1 MDLYMLE
8 CPINK
13 TERKTMMY
21 LIIREID
28 YDTIDNSYDVM
39 EYTTDL
45 DKANDMV
52 QGYRLINKRE
62 DTTFSIVKYESPLVL
77 TKEVA

>member
-1 MDLYMLE
+1 M
-8 CPINK
+8 I
-13 TERKTMMY
+13 Y
-21 LIIREID
+21 LIIRGID

-39 EYTTDL
+39 EYTNDL

-62 DTTFSIVKYESPLVL
+62 DTTFTIVKYESPLVL

>member
-1 MDLYMLE
+1 MLE

-39 EYTTDL
+39 EYTTDME
-45 DKANDMV
+45 KANDMV

-62 DTTFSIVKYESPLVL
+62 DEMKNVL
-77 TKEVA
+77 LIAIS

>member
-39 EYTTDL
+39 EYTTDME
-45 DKANDMV
+45 KANDMV

>member
-1 MDLYMLE
+1 MLE

-39 EYTTDL
+39 EYTTDME
-45 DKANDMV
+45 KANDMV

>member
-1 MDLYMLE
+1 
-8 CPINK
+8 
-13 TERKTMMY
+13 MMY

-28 YDTIDNSYDVM
+28 YTNIDNSYDVM
-39 EYTTDL
+39 EYTNDL
-45 DKANDMV
+45 DKANDML

-77 TKEVA
+77 TKEMEVA

>member
-1 MDLYMLE
+1 MLE

-21 LIIREID
+21 LILKETSFDNID
-28 YDTIDNSYDVM
+28 SIYDICNF
-39 EYTTDL
+39 TTDM
-45 DKANDMV
+45 DKANDML
-52 QGYRLINKRE
+52 QGYKLVEKNKNVSY
-62 DTTFSIVKYESPLVL
+62 TILKYEKPLIL

>member
-1 MDLYMLE
+1 M
-8 CPINK
+8 I
-13 TERKTMMY
+13 Y

-28 YDTIDNSYDVM
+28 YDTLDNSYDVM
-39 EYTTDL
+39 EYTNDL

-62 DTTFSIVKYESPLVL
+62 DTTFTIVKYESPLVL

>member
-62 DTTFSIVKYESPLVL
+62 DTTYSIVKYESPLVL
-77 TKEVA
+77 TQEVS

>member
-21 LIIREID
+21 LILKETSFDNID
-28 YDTIDNSYDVM
+28 SIYDICNF
-39 EYTTDL
+39 TTDM
-45 DKANDMV
+45 DKANDML
-52 QGYRLINKRE
+52 QGYKLVEKNKNVSY
-62 DTTFSIVKYESPLVL
+62 TILKYEKPLIL

>member
-1 MDLYMLE
+1 MQ
-8 CPINK
+8 
-13 TERKTMMY
+13 Y
-21 LIIREID
+21 LILKHTPYEYIND
-28 YDTIDNSYDVM
+28 SYDVM
-39 EYTTDL
+39 EYTTDME
-45 DKANDMV
+45 KANDMV

>member
-39 EYTTDL
+39 EYTNDL

>member
-1 MDLYMLE
+1 MGLS
-8 CPINK
+8 INN
-13 TERKTMMY
+13 RKENMMY

-39 EYTTDL
+39 EYTTDME
-45 DKANDMV
+45 KANDMV

>member
-1 MDLYMLE
+1 
-8 CPINK
+8 
-13 TERKTMMY
+13 MMY

-28 YDTIDNSYDVM
+28 YTNIDNSYDVM
-39 EYTTDL
+39 EYTTDME
-45 DKANDMV
+45 KANDMV

>member
-39 EYTTDL
+39 EYTTDME
-45 DKANDMV
+45 KANDMV

-77 TKEVA
+77 TQEVA